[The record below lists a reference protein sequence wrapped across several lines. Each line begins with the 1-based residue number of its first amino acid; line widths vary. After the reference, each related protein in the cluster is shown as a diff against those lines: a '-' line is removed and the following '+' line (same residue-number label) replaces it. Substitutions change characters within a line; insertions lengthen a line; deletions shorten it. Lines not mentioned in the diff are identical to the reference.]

1 VTRTCAPSPC
11 TCRNTLQH
19 TATHCNTLQL
29 ELTQSAMA
37 CVRLYAYKKSS
48 RLFATGTH
56 CNTSSLALHS
66 HYNTHCCVYVTVT
79 GVAWE
84 KMYDTHIKIF
94 KSISTINGTHTHTHT
109 HTIVNGIRVHMYA
122 TSPPHTH
129 IHSHTHTQTHIDTAH
144 FTLCQCIEVRKVPVS
159 LAHASAMCFP
169 EVIGRGGLQGCSR
182 ILSQS

>member
-1 VTRTCAPSPC
+1 MIL
-11 TCRNTLQH
+11 TLKVLNLFQ
-19 TATHCNTLQL
+19 
-29 ELTQSAMA
+29 QS
-37 CVRLYAYKKSS
+37 
-48 RLFATGTH
+48 
-56 CNTSSLALHS
+56 
-66 HYNTHCCVYVTVT
+66 TV
-79 GVAWE
+79 
-84 KMYDTHIKIF
+84 
-94 KSISTINGTHTHTHT
+94 HTHT

-159 LAHASAMCFP
+159 LAHASVMGFP